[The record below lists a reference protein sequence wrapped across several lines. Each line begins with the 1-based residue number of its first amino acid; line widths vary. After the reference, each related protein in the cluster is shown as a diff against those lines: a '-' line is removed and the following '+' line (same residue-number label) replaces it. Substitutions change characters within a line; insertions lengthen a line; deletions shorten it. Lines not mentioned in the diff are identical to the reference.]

1 MLRSL
6 SLYAGPRP
14 RSLKSLLVALALLA
28 APAIAHAEEP
38 TKSYPDCGR
47 EPTDAEI
54 QAAKGA
60 FQAGNASFNEADYSR
75 AIDYWEDA
83 YRRDCTA
90 NPLLLNLARAY
101 ELAGRKRQAVVSLET
116 FLSREPSSGEKDQ
129 INRRVE
135 VLKKKIAEED
145 AAAAATPTTTNGG
158 AVVPPNG
165 GTTTPP
171 PGDVP
176 PPRAKRSAGPWIV
189 MGLGGAAVIVGS
201 IGYVSNKQKMDD
213 AAARCGNGG
222 RGKCEDDTAVADGN
236 KARDALTTSGVVI
249 GIGVAAVAGGL
260 VWWIIDGRRVANAQ
274 ALTAP
279 RRTALVPVVSPQL
292 TGFALSGSF

>member
-6 SLYAGPRP
+6 SLFAGPGF
-14 RSLKSLLVALALLA
+14 RSLKSLIAALALLA

-47 EPTDAEI
+47 EPTDAEV

-101 ELAGRKRQAVVSLET
+101 ELAGRKRQAIVALET

-145 AAAAATPTTTNGG
+145 AAAAAAPTTTNGT
-158 AVVPPNG
+158 ATPAT
-165 GTTTPP
+165 GTTTNLPQEQP
-171 PGDVP
+171 A
-176 PPRAKRSAGPWIV
+176 PRAKRSAGPWIV
-189 MGLGGAAVIVGS
+189 MGIGGAAAVVGA
-201 IGYVSNKQKMDD
+201 IGYISAKQKMDD

-222 RGKCEDDTAVADGN
+222 RGMCEDDTAVADGN
-236 KARDALTTSGVVI
+236 EARQNLTTSGVVL
-249 GIGVAAVAGGL
+249 GVGVAALAGGAI
-260 VWWIIDGRRVANAQ
+260 WWYLDGKRVANAQ
-274 ALTAP
+274 ASLP
-279 RRTALVPVVSPQL
+279 KRTAVVPVVSPGL
-292 TGFALSGSF
+292 TGLALSGSF

>member
-6 SLYAGPRP
+6 SLLVGPWP
-14 RSLKSLLVALALLA
+14 RSLKSLLAALALLT
-28 APAIAHAEEP
+28 APTLAHAEEP

-47 EPTDAEI
+47 EPTDAEV

-101 ELAGRKRQAVVSLET
+101 ELAGRKRQAVVALET
-116 FLSREPSSGEKDQ
+116 FLAREPNSGEKDQ

-145 AAAAATPTTTNGG
+145 AAAAAAPTTANGGTGTPTTGPT
-158 AVVPPNG
+158 
-165 GTTTPP
+165 TTTPQEQP
-171 PGDVP
+171 A
-176 PPRAKRSAGPWIV
+176 PRAKRSPGPWIV
-189 MGLGGAAVIVGS
+189 MGIGGAAAIVGT
-201 IGYVSNKQKMDD
+201 IGYVSARQKMDEAEKLCG
-213 AAARCGNGG
+213 AAGRDQCENQAAVDQGNEARKN
-222 RGKCEDDTAVADGN
+222 
-236 KARDALTTSGVVI
+236 LTTSGVI
-249 GIGVAAVAGGL
+249 FGIGVAAVAGGA
-260 VWWIIDGRRVANAQ
+260 VWWFIDGKRVASAQ
-274 ALTAP
+274 AGTAA
-279 RRTALVPVVSPQL
+279 RRTAVVPLVSPEL
-292 TGFALSGSF
+292 AGLSLSGSF